1 MLRHFTYS
9 FCFFVLYFNLIKAQQ
24 PTHTTTPNYKGNS
37 EYDLKNYKGDP
48 RDRLIFEVNY
58 TNWLNAPK
66 GIKSDWKCV
75 GFAFATMFDKPFGSS
90 NFSLGYGIGLYIH
103 NYSSNANFIY
113 QLDSTNSQV
122 KTVLEP
128 KTIPYIANRYNER
141 SFEIPIELRF
151 RTKTATMFK
160 MMLGGKIGYVI
171 SDFRKT
177 DDADGRVR
185 RYNVQN
191 INRLRY
197 GVVFRIGIEQ
207 VCLTASYYLSEVF
220 TKNGPQGVMPYSVGI
235 AIIPY

>member
-1 MLRHFTYS
+1 MQRHFTYS
-9 FCFFVLYFNLIKAQQ
+9 FLLAIMGFLAFAQQ
-24 PTHTTTPNYKGNS
+24 PTNTTTPNYKGDS
-37 EYDLKNYKGDP
+37 EYDLKNYKADP
-48 RDRLIFEVNY
+48 RDRLILEVNY
-58 TNWLNAPK
+58 TNWLGVPK
-66 GIKSDWKCV
+66 GIKSDWKCI

-90 NFSLGYGIGLYIH
+90 RFSLGYGLGFYAH

-113 QLDSTNSQV
+113 QLDSTNSTV
-122 KTVLEP
+122 TTVLEP

-141 SFEIPIELRF
+141 SFEIPLELRF

-160 MMLGGKIGYVI
+160 VMLGGKIGYVV

-185 RYNVQN
+185 RYNTQN

-197 GVVFRIGIEQ
+197 GLVFRIGVEQ
-207 VCLTASYYLSEVF
+207 ICFTASYYLSEVF
-220 TKNGPQGVMPYSVGI
+220 TKDGPKGVIPYSIGI

>member
-1 MLRHFTYS
+1 MLNRCPYI
-9 FCFFVLYFNLIKAQQ
+9 FVLFLFLQLTAFAQQ
-24 PTHTTTPNYKGNS
+24 QPNTKYKGDS
-37 EYDLKNYKGDP
+37 EYDLKNYKSDP

-58 TNWLNAPK
+58 TNWLGAPK
-66 GIKSDWKCV
+66 GIKSDWKCM
-75 GFAFATMFDKPFGSS
+75 GFAFAMMFDKPIGAS
-90 NFSLGYGIGLYIH
+90 NFSFGFGFGVYIH
-103 NYSSNANFIY
+103 NYSSNANFVY
-113 QLDSTNSQV
+113 KLDSMSSAVTTTLQ
-122 KTVLEP
+122 P

-141 SFEIPIELRF
+141 SVEIPLELRF

-160 MMLGGKIGYVI
+160 MMLGGKIGYVV

-185 RYNVQN
+185 HYNTQN

-220 TKNGPQGVMPYSVGI
+220 TKNGPQGVNPYSIGI

>member
-1 MLRHFTYS
+1 MPRRFIYLFL
-9 FCFFVLYFNLIKAQQ
+9 FVLAGFSVLAQQ
-24 PTHTTTPNYKGNS
+24 PTSTTTPNYKGNS

-58 TNWLNAPK
+58 TNWLGAPK

-75 GFAFATMFDKPFGSS
+75 GFAFATMFDKPIGSS
-90 NFSLGYGIGLYIH
+90 NFSFGYGLGLYVH

-113 QLDSTNSQV
+113 QLDSTNSSV
-122 KTVLEP
+122 TTILEP
-128 KTIPYIANRYNER
+128 KKIPYIANRYNER
-141 SFEIPIELRF
+141 SFEVPLELRF

-160 MMLGGKIGYVI
+160 VMLGGKIGYVV

-185 RYNVQN
+185 HYNTKNV
-191 INRLRY
+191 NRLRY
-197 GVVFRIGIEQ
+197 GIVFRIGVEQ
-207 VCLTASYYLSEVF
+207 VCFTASYYLSEVF
-220 TKNGPQGVMPYSVGI
+220 TKNGPQGVMPYSFGI

>member
-1 MLRHFTYS
+1 MLKQYIY
-9 FCFFVLYFNLIKAQQ
+9 FVLFIATGISAFSQQ
-24 PTHTTTPNYKGNS
+24 PTHTVNPNFKGDS
-37 EYDLKNYKGDP
+37 EYDLKNYKADP

-58 TNWLNAPK
+58 TNWLGAPK
-66 GIKSDWKCV
+66 AIKSDWKCI
-75 GFAFATMFDKPFGSS
+75 GFAFATMFDKPFPNS
-90 NFSLGYGIGLYIH
+90 NFSFGFGLGVYVH
-103 NYSSNANFIY
+103 NYSSNANFVY
-113 QLDSTNSQV
+113 QLDSTNSNV
-122 KTVLEP
+122 TTILEP

-141 SFEIPIELRF
+141 SFEVPLELRF
-151 RTKTATMFK
+151 RTKTNTMFK

-185 RYNVQN
+185 KYNTQN

-197 GVVFRIGIEQ
+197 GLVFRIGIEQ

-220 TKNGPQGVMPYSVGI
+220 TKNGPKGVMPYSIGI